1 MEYYSYWNSNYF
13 FFIEFINQCAILS
26 IDFQERQRLL
36 QNKNRLLNYVLVHYA
51 PTLLSSPDCCIS
63 KQCGEPSPQCAIYYY
78 SIYCYNR
85 TMKIL
90 LLIFALIIEI
100 ITLIIWATFSTN
112 LYFFFFVVEFP
123 EGGLHDGIVL
133 LIWFISTFIYLIT
146 NLSLIISIIATINLL
161 RKKSLSLLEKISLF
175 IAAAPI
181 ILFLTMLVIAY
192 SL

>member
-1 MEYYSYWNSNYF
+1 
-13 FFIEFINQCAILS
+13 
-26 IDFQERQRLL
+26 
-36 QNKNRLLNYVLVHYA
+36 
-51 PTLLSSPDCCIS
+51 
-63 KQCGEPSPQCAIYYY
+63 
-78 SIYCYNR
+78 
-85 TMKIL
+85 MKIL

-112 LYFFFFVVEFP
+112 LYFVFFVIEFP

-175 IAAAPI
+175 IAAVPI
-181 ILFLTMLVIAY
+181 ILFLTILVIAY
-192 SL
+192 SLSTNQAT